1 MAVDA
6 TREVS
11 VHAKADPGDVPPGVL
26 SRAAPPHAPSMAERR
41 TEPVTPAL
49 GARPAADGSFRR
61 KVWLT
66 WLTLVGLL
74 VGAGYGLHLDLAYVA
89 QKLPFLLGVRLAPDG
104 FIQGAVLTLFVTSVS
119 MFFALLVALVT
130 AFGRMSGNPVAFA
143 VATFYASFFRG
154 TPLMVQ
160 VLIIYLALPQIG
172 LVLGALSSGLIA
184 LSLNYGAY
192 LAETIRSGMMAIPA
206 GQREAAMAL
215 GLPRWVILWKVTG
228 PQALRLIIP
237 PAGALFVSMLK
248 DSSLVSLMGLWELN
262 FLAQSYARSTYHYM
276 EMLIAAA
283 LIYWVLSIVFE
294 LVQYR
299 LERRFGRGVAIVG
312 PH

>member
-1 MAVDA
+1 MAVEA
-6 TREVS
+6 PHRASAHEL
-11 VHAKADPGDVPPGVL
+11 A
-26 SRAAPPHAPSMAERR
+26 AAPTSERHPPR
-41 TEPVTPAL
+41 
-49 GARPAADGSFRR
+49 RYFRE

-66 WLTLVGLL
+66 WAVLVVLL
-74 VGAGYGLHLDLAYVA
+74 CGACYELHLDFTYVA
-89 QKLPFLLGVRLAPDG
+89 QKLPFLLGVRLSPDG
-104 FIQGAVLTLFVTSVS
+104 FIQGAVLTVFVTGVS
-119 MFFALLVALVT
+119 MFFALGVALLT
-130 AFGRMSGNPVAFA
+130 ALGRLSKNPLAFA
-143 VATFYASFFRG
+143 VATFYASLFRG

-172 LVLGALSSGLIA
+172 IVLGALSSGLIA

-192 LAETIRSGMMAIPA
+192 LAETIRSGIMAIPA

-215 GLPRWVILWKVTG
+215 GLPRWVIAWKVTG

-262 FLAQSYARSTYHYM
+262 FLAQSYARSTYRYM

-283 LIYWVLSIVFE
+283 LIYWLLSIVFE
-294 LVQYR
+294 LIQLR
-299 LERRFGRGVAIVG
+299 LERRFGRGVAALG
-312 PH
+312 RP

>member
-1 MAVDA
+1 MVIEA
-6 TREVS
+6 
-11 VHAKADPGDVPPGVL
+11 PG
-26 SRAAPPHAPSMAERR
+26 HI
-41 TEPVTPAL
+41 
-49 GARPAADGSFRR
+49 GARGARDSLDDSSSAPPAADTRRSSRYFRQR
-61 KVWLT
+61 VWLT
-66 WLTLVGLL
+66 WAILVALL
-74 VGAGYGLHLDLAYVA
+74 AGASYSLHLDYGYVA
-89 QKLPFLLGVRLAPDG
+89 QKLPFLLGLRLSPDG
-104 FIQGAVLTLFVTSVS
+104 FIQGAVLTLFVTAVS
-119 MFFALLVALVT
+119 MVCALLVALVT
-130 AFGRMSGNPVAFA
+130 AFGRLSGNPVVFA
-143 VATFYASFFRG
+143 VATFYASLFRG

-172 LVLGALSSGLIA
+172 IVLGALSSGLIA

-192 LAETIRSGMMAIPA
+192 LAETIRSGMMAVPA

-215 GLPRWVILWKVTG
+215 GLPRWVIAWKVTG

-262 FLAQSYARSTYHYM
+262 FLAQSYARATYRYM

-283 LIYWVLSIVFE
+283 LIYWGLSIVFE

-299 LERRFGRGVAIVG
+299 LERRCGRGVATLG
-312 PH
+312 RP